1 MYTQFIVLYL
11 MYVLLCFIQVVSRRN
26 DLKLIV
32 TSATMNAG
40 KFSSFFGNVPIFKI
54 PGRTFPVDIM
64 YARSTCEDYVE
75 CAVKQAIQIHL
86 APSMG
91 DILIFMPGQEEIVT
105 TCEVI
110 AGKMIGVLHIC
121 YACFSVIH
129 VYNTVLCLGLV
140 KCQMLASLLFFRYL
154 CFK

>member
-1 MYTQFIVLYL
+1 MPIFRISILWILDMYLVKLPSVYFNE
-11 MYVLLCFIQVVSRRN
+11 YVTVVQVVSRRN

-32 TSATMNAG
+32 TSATMDAG

-91 DILIFMPGQEEIVT
+91 DLLIFMPGQEEIVT

-110 AGKMIGVLHIC
+110 AGTMI
-121 YACFSVIH
+121 S
-129 VYNTVLCLGLV
+129 
-140 KCQMLASLLFFRYL
+140 
-154 CFK
+154 